1 MAISPRFG
9 NSMFKTIKP
18 FSVKIKSK
26 KALRRFA
33 CMLILTVCSTPSSAQ
48 AAAVNSAKIIQILDG
63 PSVFIENRQA
73 KVNDVAR
80 KGQRIRTGRSRAEIR
95 FNTGAVGRLA
105 QNSSLL
111 IGECARLQHGLMLV
125 NGSINGC
132 SYSVVAGVRGT
143 TYLFEVDGRGAS
155 TVRVLEGE
163 VMVMRATQTS
173 ADGVPIPDT
182 DPPQV
187 VQSSTGLAPISLQ
200 AGEEVT
206 LSPAGYP
213 QPVERLEQ
221 PEFSRL
227 MTGKMVNGY
236 EQPLPGEEKIQ
247 KSYKA
252 RFPDQPAPKA
262 RRCGSWVPA
271 AVKVRFPSAYEFLRS
286 NDCGE

>member
-1 MAISPRFG
+1 
-9 NSMFKTIKP
+9 MFKTIKP
-18 FSVKIKSK
+18 FSAKIKPK
-26 KALRRFA
+26 QALQGFFYTVVLTA
-33 CMLILTVCSTPSSAQ
+33 CCAPSLVQAATVSSAR
-48 AAAVNSAKIIQILDG
+48 IIQILDG

-80 KGQRIRTGRSRAEIR
+80 KGQRIRTGRSRAEIQ

-111 IGECARLQHGLMLV
+111 VGECARLQHGLMLV

-163 VMVMRATQTS
+163 VMVIRTTPTLS
-173 ADGVPIPDT
+173 EGVPIPDT
-182 DPPQV
+182 DTPQIMST
-187 VQSSTGLAPISLQ
+187 SSGLAPISLQ
-200 AGEEVT
+200 AGEAVT

-213 QPVERLEQ
+213 QPVERLDQ
-221 PEFSRL
+221 PEFSQM

-236 EQPLPGEEKIQ
+236 EHPLPGEQKIR
-247 KSYKA
+247 KA
-252 RFPDQPAPKA
+252 YETRFPNQPMPKA

-271 AVKVRFPSAYEFLRS
+271 SVKVRFPSAYQFLRS
-286 NDCGE
+286 NACEDIHANVAGGPS